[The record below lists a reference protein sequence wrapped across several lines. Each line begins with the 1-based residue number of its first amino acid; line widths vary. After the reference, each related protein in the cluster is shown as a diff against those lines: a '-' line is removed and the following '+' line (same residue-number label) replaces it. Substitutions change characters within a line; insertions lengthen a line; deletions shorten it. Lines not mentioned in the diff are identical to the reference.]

1 MSELL
6 SNIVRS
12 NDRVTPT
19 AALHVEVIADFV
31 CPFCFIGKRRLDE
44 ALTAVQGPSDVSW
57 HPFQIN
63 PEIPLD
69 GLPFDEYL
77 SDRFGSPANIE
88 PVLEQLAEE
97 GEGVGIEFR
106 FDRIRHVPNT
116 LPVHQL
122 MQLAAMLDVN
132 QSALAQD
139 LMAAFFEEGRNIGER
154 SVLIDIAKPHGI
166 SAKETRKAI
175 GSDRLRELVVTR
187 EVQVRS
193 SGLSGAPGFL
203 INQRLLVLGAQS
215 TDNIVNAFDRAMF
228 GEGNDLLVS
237 PALN

>member
-1 MSELL
+1 MSEVH
-6 SNIVRS
+6 SNIIRS
-12 NDRVTPT
+12 DDRLTPT
-19 AALHVEVIADFV
+19 AGLHVEVIADFV
-31 CPFCFIGKRRLDE
+31 CPFCFIGKRRFDE
-44 ALTAVQGPSDVSW
+44 ALKAVQGPSIVSW
-57 HPFQIN
+57 SPFQIN

-69 GLPFDEYL
+69 GLPFNEYL
-77 SDRFGSPANIE
+77 SNRFGSPANIE
-88 PVLEQLAEE
+88 PVLEHLAEE
-97 GEGVGIEFR
+97 GEEVGIQFR
-106 FDRIRHVPNT
+106 FDRIHHVPNT

-122 MQLAAMLDVN
+122 MQLAETLDVN
-132 QSALAQD
+132 QSVLAQD
-139 LMAAFFEEGRNIGER
+139 LMSAFFEEGRNIGER

-166 SAKETRKAI
+166 SARETRKAI
-175 GSDRLRELVVTR
+175 GSDRLRQIAATR

-203 INQRLLVLGAQS
+203 INQRLLVVGAQS